1 LLAAL
6 PLNSFLLVAFSAVL
20 CLPWVAGSNSTPP
33 EEAASTQTI
42 LTFTEKIE
50 VSDAGNG
57 SYFPSHVVEE
67 RAGWPRQLWP
77 RGEARSRRI
86 LVDIASREL
95 DAGAIMVLFAGAV
108 CPHCAM
114 ILDLF
119 RELDVP
125 TALVDYST
133 LDEADEEPDG
143 NVRQTAGING
153 MRYHASGKSEW
164 GEMTVS
170 QQVKR
175 ALKELDV
182 TGAQGSE
189 EPAVF
194 LGTRL
199 LGMALEV
206 EGMYYSGELH
216 ARLRVYGTKSTR
228 FTSTKVQILTQQAL
242 LGVLPRSMRPVN
254 RAPVIRIQPRATRPE
269 AERLSVSWQS
279 SWVHPNVIARL
290 QVRVIEARGLTAFG
304 YSYDALQR
312 KVVRGALP
320 THQHLPPSIFGKAV
334 SNPFV
339 QLELEGVT
347 RRSQV
352 QQVLRLL
359 ALLVQ
364 KYKY

>member
-1 LLAAL
+1 
-6 PLNSFLLVAFSAVL
+6 
-20 CLPWVAGSNSTPP
+20 
-33 EEAASTQTI
+33 
-42 LTFTEKIE
+42 
-50 VSDAGNG
+50 
-57 SYFPSHVVEE
+57 
-67 RAGWPRQLWP
+67 
-77 RGEARSRRI
+77 
-86 LVDIASREL
+86 
-95 DAGAIMVLFAGAV
+95 
-108 CPHCAM
+108 
-114 ILDLF
+114 
-119 RELDVP
+119 
-125 TALVDYST
+125 
-133 LDEADEEPDG
+133 
-143 NVRQTAGING
+143 
-153 MRYHASGKSEW
+153 
-164 GEMTVS
+164 
-170 QQVKR
+170 
-175 ALKELDV
+175 
-182 TGAQGSE
+182 
-189 EPAVF
+189 
-194 LGTRL
+194 
-199 LGMALEV
+199 
-206 EGMYYSGELH
+206 
-216 ARLRVYGTKSTR
+216 
-228 FTSTKVQILTQQAL
+228 
-242 LGVLPRSMRPVN
+242 MRPVN